1 MEVVLRVTLKPNPK
15 AERHAGP
22 IVMEVTPASG
32 TDHGQEEGFF
42 YAEREPQC
50 NMIID
55 PSTVA
60 QAILDLFNVWHGADE
75 YWTIDDIHTDEA

>member
-32 TDHGQEEGFF
+32 TDHGQEEALF
-42 YAEREPQC
+42 YAASEPTC
-50 NMIID
+50 NTIVD

-60 QAILDLFNVWHGADE
+60 
-75 YWTIDDIHTDEA
+75 